1 MLSFFFFFKSQFG
14 GDPLSYSRF
23 SLTRQVDGDNS
34 RVEMKLAADEEDTDN
49 NMRGNRAYTAK
60 RKRLN
65 GLLCCGTIAV
75 IIFFLIGKSAI

>member
-1 MLSFFFFFKSQFG
+1 MLSLFLKKSQFG
-14 GDPLSYSRF
+14 GEPLSYSRF

-34 RVEMKLAADEEDTDN
+34 RVEMKLAADEEEIDN
-49 NMRGNRAYTAK
+49 NMRGNRAHTAK

-65 GLLCCGTIAV
+65 GLICCGTIAL